1 MLSRLSSH
9 YHGHLLPFAVEGHH
23 HAAYSRSTV
32 LGLAKANC
40 DRLDVRIECSTAWAS
55 ACDPRKL
62 PSAGHNLWYCANDS
76 DTVVVFVHG
85 LHSDNVTAWK
95 SLAPQ
100 DAGSGSGSY
109 WPGLVLS
116 DTNLKQPSVYLA
128 GFYTEIG
135 GTEYGMKD
143 AANELY
149 SALSTPSGAEP
160 AVLSK
165 KNILFVAHSLGGII
179 VRDVL
184 AQRTQAFSGKRV
196 GVLLV
201 ASPSGGSNYAQALAT
216 TASVTRQ
223 RLVQELAVGSPFLQQ
238 LDDHFRQ
245 LLVEQRIPGLVG
257 TELIENQFVDLGAGT
272 SGMFGKLASQFGWVL
287 AKVYGTRIV
296 EPESAARYFHRP
308 VVIPKSDHFTISRP
322 NGLNDYA
329 HRELV
334 LLYNRMQATAAPTC
348 EPPSGFRL
356 VLDVNSKLAETLPTD
371 ISEEF
376 KASLPLLRLWR
387 TRPDGTFIAGLSDDA
402 RRDPATSRHFFAPTA
417 PFPCPGDVFRAKL
430 RPIPITSY
438 RDARAPEFGEL
449 CFRRSATKTSERS
462 AFLRCIHPGDCSP
475 DANAPGEAE
484 PCAKTGWRWPDL
496 IDRAHAQ
503 ARRETGPFWAAPSL
517 ATLISLPAGQR
528 PGYAEFTVRSDK
540 ISDISGANGVSFGL
554 NVNGVPIFFDGVPPH
569 TEVLPFNS
577 VGGVR
582 LTFGVENLGFTGR
595 QDGHEQLELEVR
607 YWKDGRLL
615 KSAQLK
621 RSYVSYRHAQ
631 PERVGQPGGDT
642 YEWAGYYRPA
652 KVHNRY
658 EVILAVA
665 EKTENIL
672 SIKQAF
678 DRRQKQYEG
687 KSIVGVIRPPRAD
700 NPIYGLTFGLK
711 LPSEQVM
718 ASFTEEQAKSICR
731 WVMANSGLPNWIR
744 TNSYLYEFP
753 QEAITDTFD
762 RGKMRAHCRM
772 V

>member
-1 MLSRLSSH
+1 MVDMF
-9 YHGHLLPFAVEGHH
+9 LPFAAGGTIMRQARVL
-23 HAAYSRSTV
+23 SRWLRQIV
-32 LGLAKANC
+32 IGLIC
-40 DRLDVRIECSTAWAS
+40 VSGLCSAAWAH
-55 ACDPRKL
+55 ACDPAKV
-62 PSAGHNLWYCANDS
+62 PNAGDNLWFCANES

-100 DAGSGSGSY
+100 DARSTSGSY

-128 GFYTEIG
+128 GFYTKIG

-149 SALSTPSGAEP
+149 SALSTPSGAQP

-165 KNILFVAHSLGGII
+165 KNIFFVAHSLGGII
-179 VRDVL
+179 VREVL
-184 AQRTQAFSGKRV
+184 VRHTQAFAGKRV
-196 GVLLV
+196 GLLLV
-201 ASPSGGSNYAQALAT
+201 ASPSGGSSYAEALAT

-223 RLVQELAVGSPFLQQ
+223 RLVQELTIGSPFLRQ
-238 LDDHFRQ
+238 LDDDFRQ
-245 LLVEQRIPGLVG
+245 VLVEQRVPGLVG

-296 EPESAARYFHRP
+296 EPESAGRYFPRP

-322 NGLNDYA
+322 SGLNDYA
-329 HRELV
+329 HRELM
-334 LLYNRMQATAAPTC
+334 LLFNRMQASAAPIC

-356 VLDVNSKLAETLPTD
+356 VLDVNSKLVQTLPTG
-371 ISEEF
+371 ISEEL

-402 RRDPATSRHFFAPTA
+402 RRDPATSRHFFSPTA
-417 PFPCPGDVFRAKL
+417 PFPCPGEAFHAKL

-438 RDARAPEFGEL
+438 REASVPQFGEL
-449 CFRRSATKTSERS
+449 CFRRSAKTSERS
-462 AFLRCIHPGDCSP
+462 AFLRCIHPGDCHP
-475 DANAPGEAE
+475 DAGAPGVAD
-484 PCAKTGWRWPDL
+484 PCVKTGWRWPEV
-496 IDRAHAQ
+496 IGRAHAQ
-503 ARRETGPFWAAPSL
+503 DRRETGSFWAAPSL
-517 ATLISLPAGQR
+517 ATLISLPPEHR

-540 ISDISGANGVSFGL
+540 ISGIVGANALSFGL
-554 NVNGVPIFFDGVPPH
+554 SVNGVPIFFDGVAPH

-577 VGGVR
+577 ADGVR
-582 LTFGVENLGFTGR
+582 LTFGVENLGFTGG
-595 QDGHEQLELEVR
+595 QDGHERLDLELR
-607 YWKDGRLL
+607 YWQDGRLL
-615 KSAQLK
+615 KTALLK

-631 PERVGQPGGDT
+631 PEPIGQPGGDA
-642 YEWAGYYRPA
+642 YEWAGHYRPA

-665 EKTENIL
+665 QKTENIL
-672 SIKQAF
+672 AIKRQF
-678 DRRQKQYEG
+678 DGRGKQYEG
-687 KSIVGVIRPPRAD
+687 NPIVGVVRPPRVD
-700 NPIYGLTFGLK
+700 NVVYGLTLGLK
-711 LPSEQVM
+711 LPTEQVV
-718 ASFTEEQAKSICR
+718 ASFTEAQAKSICR
-731 WVMANSGLPNWIR
+731 WVMTNSGFPNWMR

-753 QEAITDTFD
+753 QEAITDTSD

-772 V
+772 I